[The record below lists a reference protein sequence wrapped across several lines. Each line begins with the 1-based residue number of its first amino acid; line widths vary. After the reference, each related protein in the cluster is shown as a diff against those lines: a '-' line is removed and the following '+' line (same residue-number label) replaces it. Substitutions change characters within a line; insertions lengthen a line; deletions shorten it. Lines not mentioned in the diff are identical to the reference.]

1 MPGPGRGQQPV
12 SVVDWID
19 AKQMGMV
26 DPGLPALPSDFLS
39 EGT

>member
-12 SVVDWID
+12 SVVGWID

-26 DPGLPALPSDFLS
+26 DPGLSALPSDFLS